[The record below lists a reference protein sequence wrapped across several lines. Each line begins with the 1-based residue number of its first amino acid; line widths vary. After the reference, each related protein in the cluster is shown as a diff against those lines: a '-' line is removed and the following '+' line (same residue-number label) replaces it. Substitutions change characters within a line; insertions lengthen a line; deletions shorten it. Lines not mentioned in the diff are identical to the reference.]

1 MVMKGVMDKNQKNQT
16 SKLCHFEPTLIFNFF
31 DDEIFVHKLPSQKDF
46 LNIKVRF
53 TTVFIEVFFTLIPV
67 VLKDNF

>member
-1 MVMKGVMDKNQKNQT
+1 
-16 SKLCHFEPTLIFNFF
+16 
-31 DDEIFVHKLPSQKDF
+31 VHKLPSQKDF